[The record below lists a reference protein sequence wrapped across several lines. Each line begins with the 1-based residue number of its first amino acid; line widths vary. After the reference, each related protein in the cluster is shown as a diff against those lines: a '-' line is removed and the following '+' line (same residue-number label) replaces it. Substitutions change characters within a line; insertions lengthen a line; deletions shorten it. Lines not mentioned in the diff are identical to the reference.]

1 VRTVLLSILLLAGAS
16 DPLQR
21 LGVWVERAR
30 STPRSVDARRH
41 AELRA
46 ILGELRVARAA
57 GGADQADIDLAL
69 VELASLEA
77 RESSASV
84 PAVLAAAQLG
94 KKELEAELARAAPA
108 LAPRLAATVLDP
120 AARRSRDERLLVAR
134 LLASAHVPATLGTL
148 QAVAREQDLEL
159 AQAARA
165 ALAGW
170 DSPAVHRFF
179 LDELARS
186 APCTGAAA
194 EHFAAV
200 CTALDDDVL
209 TPLARE
215 VARRYLSEDW
225 RDAARARGLCRAL
238 DPPRAVP
245 ILIEALAAWE
255 RRTRSG
261 TGSRRIQAEIV
272 EELQRLSG
280 RGMGAEPERWSE
292 WWLAVRSGRIALP
305 ADIAAAGGQTSS
317 AAFFGLR
324 AVTDR
329 VLFVVD
335 RSGSM
340 RTAFGT
346 GGRSRHAEAI
356 DQLVRFLRQSGEDT
370 RFSVAVFGSDG
381 TAWRTRLATATDGNL
396 ELVEKWLERKEPDG
410 ETLLFEGLR
419 AGLGLDARGRLDL
432 ARCEADTV
440 IVLCDGATTE
450 GPGWV
455 ERWLATENEA
465 AQLVFHCVQ
474 IGVDGNGTL
483 EALAE
488 GSDGEF
494 VRVQG

>member
-1 VRTVLLSILLLAGAS
+1 LLGGALAAS
-16 DPLQR
+16 GDPVQR

-30 STPRSVDARRH
+30 ATPRSVDARRH
-41 AELRA
+41 TELKA
-46 ILGELRVARAA
+46 ILGELRVARAT
-57 GGADQADIDLAL
+57 GAETPADIDLVL
-69 VELASLEA
+69 VELASLAA
-77 RESSASV
+77 RGASADV
-84 PAVLAAAQLG
+84 PAVLAGARLG
-94 KKELEAELARAAPA
+94 RAELEAELFRSPAA
-108 LAPRLAATVLDP
+108 LAPRLAAAVLDP
-120 AARRSRDERLLVAR
+120 AARRERDERLLVAR
-134 LLASAHVPATLGTL
+134 LLADAHVPATLPTL
-148 QAVAREQDLEL
+148 QAVAREEDLEL

-170 DSPAVHRFF
+170 DLPAVHRFF
-179 LDELARS
+179 LEELERD
-186 APCTGAAA
+186 APTTGAAA
-194 EHFAAV
+194 EHFGRVRAS
-200 CTALDDDVL
+200 LDQAVL
-209 TPLARE
+209 TRLARE

-225 RDAARARGLCRAL
+225 RDAARARALARAL

-255 RRTRSG
+255 RRTRTG
-261 TGSRRIQAEIV
+261 AGSRRIEAELV
-272 EELQRLSG
+272 GELQRLSG
-280 RGMGAEPERWSE
+280 RGMGAEPESWTA
-292 WWLAVRSGRIALP
+292 WWQAVRSGHIALP
-305 ADIAAAGGQTSS
+305 AEIAAAGGQTSS
-317 AAFFGLR
+317 ATFFGLH

-346 GGRSRHAEAI
+346 GGRTRHEEAI
-356 DQLVRFLRQSGEDT
+356 DQLLRFLKQSGEDT
-370 RFSVAVFGSDG
+370 RFSVAVFGSEG
-381 TAWRTRLATATDGNL
+381 KAWRTRLATATDGNL
-396 ELVEKWLERKEPDG
+396 ALVRRWLERNEPDG

-419 AGLGLDARGRLDL
+419 AGLGLDSRGRLAL
-432 ARCEADTV
+432 ERCEADTV

-488 GSDGEF
+488 GTDGEF